1 MRLKTFKTCQNLSK
15 SVKNLCP
22 KLNIPNGPALASSNK
37 TISDGGITVDFSI
50 IKVHT
55 SN

>member
-1 MRLKTFKTCQNLSK
+1 MKFAKFGLEFLQ
-15 SVKNLCP
+15 
-22 KLNIPNGPALASSNK
+22 NK
-37 TISDGGITVDFSI
+37 TISDGGITVDFSF